1 MSTSLSGTYELPA
14 DVETTWRLM
23 TGDRWAPALAARLK
37 DDSRTV
43 LSQAT
48 PDGGA
53 VLAVSRRLPDGIPG
67 FLAAF
72 VPKDGRVTQ
81 TDTWGPARDG
91 VREGTWEAAFGGAPG
106 EIRGTTRLEPT
117 PGGCRWV
124 VEGHVKVKIPLVGG
138 KAESF
143 LAPLVEKL
151 IARQAAVLRD
161 EVAG

>member
-1 MSTSLSGTYELPA
+1 MSKSLSASYDLPA
-14 DVETTWRLM
+14 DVETTWQLL
-23 TGDRWAPALAARLK
+23 TGDRWAPALAARLQ

-43 LSQAT
+43 RSETT

-53 VLAVSRRLPDGIPG
+53 VHAVSRRLPDGIPG
-67 FLAAF
+67 FLQSF

-106 EIRGTTRLEPT
+106 EIRGTTRLEQT
-117 PGGCRWV
+117 AGGCRWI
-124 VEGHVKVKIPLVGG
+124 VEGHVKVRIPLVGG
-138 KAESF
+138 KAEGF

-151 IARQAAVLRD
+151 IGKQAEVLRS
-161 EVAG
+161 ELAP